1 MLTKLLLNTCS
12 HFANVFG
19 HCVEEA
25 GPDEGKLNGA
35 GEEVGVDIGQGLVS
49 QDGRVKSITGGRTV
63 PIVVTPITC
72 ALIRGGNNHDLMF
85 CFKNSYLIYLLKG
98 IILMLCIHMQRFVA
112 IRCMQP
118 NLG

>member
-1 MLTKLLLNTCS
+1 MPTKLLLNTRS

-49 QDGRVKSITGGRTV
+49 QDGRVKPVTGGGTV
-63 PIVVTPITC
+63 AIVVTPITC
-72 ALIRGGNNHDLMF
+72 TLIRGGR
-85 CFKNSYLIYLLKG
+85 KIK
-98 IILMLCIHMQRFVA
+98 I
-112 IRCMQP
+112 
-118 NLG
+118 